1 MKNIIKKLSVIIILI
16 SIILLYGCS
25 NNNASDLH
33 LIIET
38 DLYSF
43 KLSDKWGGYY
53 NYEKIYDSE
62 KDVLKL
68 EINMNSKNEE
78 KKAFLFCVELLPTK
92 YAAEI
97 VASIENTMVNPI
109 GILTTDNGSSYFVSS
124 YQASE
129 ATCTDEEL
137 EKYIE
142 LAEDIDNCLVT
153 FKPKYEEQFQLW
165 NENLFNQIKSS
176 IETAPY
182 VPINQKIIGESFEAY
197 KRRTGSYCY
206 DISNN
211 KISDS
216 FLLNQIEG
224 LSYYQNENGMI
235 VVEGDRI
242 VAVSYF
248 PNINAGVGVSV
259 RDFINALQLT
269 DLFYVTPEVISVD
282 NEAVSLSIWLTDNGY
297 IGIKSVGKTDPQ
309 SIYENTVL
317 LFVAFESKNLCSV
330 CN

>member
-1 MKNIIKKLSVIIILI
+1 MKNIIKKLSVIILLI

-53 NYEKIYDSE
+53 NYKEIYDSE

>member
-1 MKNIIKKLSVIIILI
+1 MKKNIKKLSAIILLI

-25 NNNASDLH
+25 NNIASDSH

-43 KLSDKWGGYY
+43 KLSDKWGGCY
-53 NYEKIYDSE
+53 NYEEIYDSE

-153 FKPKYEEQFQLW
+153 FKPKYEEQFQVW
-165 NENLFNQIKSS
+165 NEDLFNKIKSS

-182 VPINQKIIGESFEAY
+182 VPINQKIIGESFDAY
-197 KRRTGSYCY
+197 KKRTGYYCY
-206 DISNN
+206 DISNK

-242 VAVSYF
+242 VAVSYL
-248 PNINAGVGVSV
+248 PDKSAGIGVSV
-259 RDFINALQLT
+259 RDFINAGKLT

-282 NEAVSLSIWLTDNGY
+282 NEVVSLSIWLTDNGY